1 MWRIP
6 FGTLR
11 GWPLSDGAP
20 VPMFAYIVKRLIQG
34 VIVLFFVSLLTF
46 FVMYFMPGDPA
57 RQMVGQAYV
66 TEQQLDAIRDRW
78 HLNDPWYERYWTWV
92 SNVVQGDFGT
102 SMMRPGVEITSM
114 IGEAAGMT
122 LRLTAISFSISLLI
136 ALPVGVIAAVKRYSW
151 FDYLSMLGSTVG
163 VAVPNYWI
171 GLMAII
177 LFSVKLGWLPP
188 YGSAGWKS
196 YLLPVIV
203 LAIDEIAGLAR
214 ITRGATIEVLGQDFV
229 TTARAKGLM
238 TRTILWRHVV
248 RNTLLPVITI
258 IGYRAAFILSGTIV
272 VETVFAWPGMGRL
285 FYQAIT
291 SQDLQ
296 VVQAIVLLLTTL
308 VVVANIL
315 TDLTYAFI
323 DPRVRITR

>member
-1 MWRIP
+1 M
-6 FGTLR
+6 
-11 GWPLSDGAP
+11 
-20 VPMFAYIVKRLIQG
+20 VAYIVKRLIQG
-34 VIVLFFVSLLTF
+34 VIVLFFVTLLTF

-66 TEQQLDAIRDRW
+66 TEEQLDAIRDKW
-78 HLNDPWYERYWTWV
+78 HLNDPWYTRYWTWV

-102 SMMRPGVEITSM
+102 SMMRPGVPITDM
-114 IGEAAGMT
+114 IGQAAGMT
-122 LRLTAISFSISLLI
+122 LRLTAISFTLSLLI

-203 LAIDEIAGLAR
+203 LSIDEVAGLAR
-214 ITRGATIEVLGQDFV
+214 ITRGATIEVLGQDYV
-229 TTARAKGLM
+229 TTARAKGLKNGA
-238 TRTILWRHVV
+238 ILWRHVV

-308 VVVANIL
+308 VVLANIL

-323 DPRVRITR
+323 DPRVRITK

>member
-1 MWRIP
+1 M
-6 FGTLR
+6 
-11 GWPLSDGAP
+11 LS
-20 VPMFAYIVKRLIQG
+20 YLIKRLIQG
-34 VIVLFFVSLLTF
+34 VIVLFFVTLLTF

-57 RQMVGQAYV
+57 RQMVGQAHV
-66 TEQQLDAIRDRW
+66 TTEQLDAIRDRW
-78 HLNDPWYERYWTWV
+78 HLNDPWYSRYWGWL

-114 IGEAAGMT
+114 IGQAAGMT
-122 LRLTAISFSISLLI
+122 LRLTAISFSLSLLI
-136 ALPVGVIAAVKRYSW
+136 ALPVGIMAAVKRYSW

-177 LFSVKLGWLPP
+177 FFSVKLGWLPP
-188 YGSAGWKS
+188 YGAAGWKS
-196 YLLPVIV
+196 YLLPVLV
-203 LAIDEIAGLAR
+203 LSIDEVAGLAR
-214 ITRGATIEVLGQDFV
+214 ITRGATIEVLAQDYV
-229 TTARAKGLM
+229 TTARAKGL
-238 TRTILWRHVV
+238 RNREILWRHVV

-272 VETVFAWPGMGRL
+272 VETVFAWPGLGRL

-308 VVVANIL
+308 VVVANII

-323 DPRVRITR
+323 DPRVRITK